1 KKLPATSTTD
11 TESLESLLKLIF
23 GATSEQQKPVVPTST
38 SKPVVTPKKTT
49 DSEPAFNPED
59 LFKLVFGLGSEVV
72 KASQHSET
80 PTAQVSSSK
89 AGTSVSGSS
98 KATLHAQSDVKA
110 ATPAP
115 QRPSPPVTTLKDQL
129 EARLN
134 NDHQAEIRDTIQA
147 ILASL
152 QDAATYEQ
160 AAVSKT
166 TTSSSSSSSS
176 DVGSSSKGKEKAAE
190 PQAKSE
196 SEATSMDVL
205 KSMDTVHSIE
215 AAFSALQPGLYLP
228 LAAGL
233 YNAIFTSIFADF

>member
-1 KKLPATSTTD
+1 MPTGR
-11 TESLESLLKLIF
+11 LLIVNLLSILKTFSIF
-23 GATSEQQKPVVPTST
+23 GIG
-38 SKPVVTPKKTT
+38 
-49 DSEPAFNPED
+49 F
-59 LFKLVFGLGSEVV
+59 EVV
-72 KASQHSET
+72 KVSQQSET
-80 PTAQVSSSK
+80 PDGQASSSK

-98 KATLHAQSDVKA
+98 KATSDAHSDIKA
-110 ATPAP
+110 
-115 QRPSPPVTTLKDQL
+115 DQL

-134 NDHQAEIRDTIQA
+134 NHHQTEIRDTIQA

-160 AAVSKT
+160 ATVSKT

-196 SEATSMDVL
+196 SETTSMDVL

-215 AAFSALQPGLYLP
+215 AAFSALQQDFTFPSQLDFTPPAYRPSSPTSDTLTSK
-228 LAAGL
+228 LAYTVWKHPFSYYEQSLIGITG
-233 YNAIFTSIFADF
+233 AILVGGKSFWFR